1 MNRASEILIFEDDD
15 NIHIDKYG
23 EDVFAF
29 KTDVEKGF
37 KYLLSSRSH
46 RGKRRECADMSAL
59 FHEMLE
65 QEFPELIVMPHPGS
79 SSSSSIVTHDTNYP
93 ESGRKRSRS
102 SVSSSGN
109 NHEDEMVVKSD
120 KKVSRVSDSSS
131 SSIAKKEE
139 ATVRTILPS
148 KMKVLKLTS
157 CYPPMYSHQV
167 CLDELSPLT
176 PLLLSTYIQADLKYI
191 VNKII
196 KTEDADSFVYPVDAK

>member
-1 MNRASEILIFEDDD
+1 MNRAPEILIFDDD

-37 KYLLSSRSH
+37 KYLSSSRNH

-65 QEFPELIVMPHPGS
+65 QDFPELIVTPPPGS
-79 SSSSSIVTHDTNYP
+79 SSLVTHDTNYP

-109 NHEDEMVVKSD
+109 NHEDEMVVKSEARPD

-157 CYPPMYSHQV
+157 CYPQCIHIKSDLISSP
-167 CLDELSPLT
+167 PLT
-176 PLLLSTYIQADLKYI
+176 PLLLSTGRSQVHRQQDHQ
-191 VNKII
+191 
-196 KTEDADSFVYPVDAK
+196 DGRCR